1 MKLSAVAEVMQG
13 NMPVIGAHV
22 DAYIERPSDTGD
34 ILPPLT
40 LQLLDNGAGA
50 DSIKNDGVYTR
61 YFTKFTGKGR
71 YSVKC
76 QVAGNNS
83 TQVNEGFIQ
92 TREKRMVGLKS
103 LPEKPGTPICCGSNT
118 LRPNSK
124 LSNTGNF
131 TRQAAGGSFQV
142 LDLPDGDVLPP
153 SRITDLKTAEP
164 CGNFFLD
171 FTSPGDDLD
180 SEDKVKSY
188 TIKFASSPGN
198 LTGEN
203 FTAGV
208 NFLLDQ
214 SFVVVGTLDP
224 VVGGSMFSVRLNAS
238 KFEDMSLVFF
248 AMVSEDEVGNK
259 SPVSNVASVIPDC
272 KFKRLEKDGNGGG
285 AVSVSVLLL
294 VLS

>member
-61 YFTKFTGKGR
+61 YFTKYTVKGR

-76 QVAGNNS
+76 QVAGNDG

-142 LDLPDGDVLPP
+142 LDLPDGDILPP
-153 SRITDLKTAEP
+153 SRVTDLKTAEP
-164 CGNFFLD
+164 C
-171 FTSPGDDLD
+171 
-180 SEDKVKSY
+180 
-188 TIKFASSPGN
+188 
-198 LTGEN
+198 
-203 FTAGV
+203 V

-238 KFEDMSLVFF
+238 KFEDMILVFF